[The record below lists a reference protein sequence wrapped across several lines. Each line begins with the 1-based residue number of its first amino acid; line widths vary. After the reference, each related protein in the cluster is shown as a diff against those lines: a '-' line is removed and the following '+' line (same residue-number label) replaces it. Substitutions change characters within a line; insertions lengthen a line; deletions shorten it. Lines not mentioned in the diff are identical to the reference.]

1 MRGFSVKDINEFI
14 LNIMSMKA
22 NIEQKMINLNT
33 IYVHNGIGNKPKIN
47 FTNDDGERNVI

>member
-47 FTNDDGERNVI
+47 FTNDDGERNII